1 MILTPHMLVGAAI
14 GSKIENYWA
23 IFILATALH
32 FIFDMLPHWEYGRR
46 YEIET
51 ITRRGLFLFFLQALI
66 DLFAGLAIIVWVLWP
81 EPFNY
86 YVLFGALVSILPD
99 GLVLLYA
106 VWAVASKKK
115 DNWLK
120 KYYDFHKFFHIPD
133 AKNKFLVGL
142 LAEGFILL
150 VALLVFLS

>member
-1 MILTPHMLVGAAI
+1 
-14 GSKIENYWA
+14 
-23 IFILATALH
+23 
-32 FIFDMLPHWEYGRR
+32 
-46 YEIET
+46 
-51 ITRRGLFLFFLQALI
+51 
-66 DLFAGLAIIVWVLWP
+66 LAIIVWVLWP